1 VELILSIIW
10 YLLLIVVLIAIP
22 CFFSKNLR
30 GLIKWIIKDIL
41 KLYRN
46 FLHWNLSKISIWF
59 FGFLMAFAIMV
70 PFLVITF
77 FLFFILN
84 VDWYAY
90 TGHLINGSLTNDM
103 VLHKDFF
110 IWSLLWVINTIIFF
124 IGWNYQ
130 KIMYFDLNI
139 KYLHDKKAKYIKSKF
154 FHIPILVD
162 FYKIS
167 GWILWILLLPVLF
180 FLITIWILISIFG
193 WVNDA
198 WVALTNGNMF
208 LAAITLLLFI
218 ISVVSFIYLAYRLY
232 FSYILLLDK
241 HVVWEDRHSTKYVVK
256 KSFKITKGWKKPI
269 KLLIILF
276 LSLIIIFPFLIID
289 ETLNNTYNDIRNYE
303 LFQSTWEKNR
313 LTLQN
318 EDPYYYAELQMKY
331 KDISTE
337 DLQKNI
343 QIYYY
348 LIVFYNIIAFLLI
361 GGLIEMVL
369 VSFYKR
375 ELTHK

>member
-1 VELILSIIW
+1 
-10 YLLLIVVLIAIP
+10 
-22 CFFSKNLR
+22 
-30 GLIKWIIKDIL
+30 
-41 KLYRN
+41 
-46 FLHWNLSKISIWF
+46 
-59 FGFLMAFAIMV
+59 MAFAIMV

-90 TGHLINGSLTNDM
+90 TGHLINGTLTNDM
-103 VLHKDFF
+103 ILHKDFF
-110 IWSLLWVINTIIFF
+110 IWSLLWIINVIIFF

-130 KIMYFDLNI
+130 KIMYFDLNL

-167 GWILWILLLPVLF
+167 GWIIWILLLPVLF
-180 FLITIWILISIFG
+180 FLITIWLLISVFG

-198 WVALTNGNMF
+198 WVALTNGNMI
-208 LAAITLLLFI
+208 LAATTLLLFI
-218 ISVVSFIYLAYRLY
+218 VSVVSFVYLAYRMY
-232 FSYILLLDK
+232 FTYILLLDK
-241 HVVWEDRHSTKYVVK
+241 HVMWEERHFVTQIIK
-256 KSFKITKGWKKPI
+256 KSFEITKGWKKPF
-269 KLLIILF
+269 KLLWILLVF
-276 LSLIIIFPFLIID
+276 GIIIAPFTVID
-289 ETLNNTYNDIRNYE
+289 ESFNNTYEDIRNYE
-303 LFQSTWEKNR
+303 LYQSTWEKNK
-313 LTLQN
+313 LALQ
-318 EDPYYYAELQMKY
+318 EDKPYYYAELQMKY
-331 KDISTE
+331 KDISVK

-361 GGLIEMVL
+361 WGLIEMIM